1 MKTILILALV
11 IGIIYVLIKKGE
23 MKEKETFRREK
34 W

>member
-1 MKTILILALV
+1 MTTIIIIAVV
-11 IGIIYVLIKKGE
+11 IGIIYVLIQKVD